1 VTGKTP
7 MPDDDWDHPVNWE
20 PEAAASADPWADE
33 GEGEPWEAGHAYVEN
48 QEACEAAAK
57 IAEHHAKEAVAAARV
72 ARDHADRAF
81 AFMAVAGLLVAFNL
95 VIMFTR
101 G

>member
-1 VTGKTP
+1 VTDKTP
-7 MPDDDWDHPVNWE
+7 LPDDDWDHPVNWE

-33 GEGEPWEAGHAYVEN
+33 GEGEPWEAEHAYVEN

-81 AFMAVAGLLVAFNL
+81 AFMVAAGLVVLFHL
-95 VIMFTR
+95 SFLYWK
-101 G
+101 